1 VPASSFRAD
10 WALVRGAYRG
20 APWAVRAHALGR
32 FLTCPL
38 GRVADLLPPGASLL
52 DLGAGHGTL
61 ARLAVARG
69 AARAVA
75 VEPDAR
81 KVLGSFR
88 HPRVS
93 FVAGYAE
100 AVAGAFD
107 AVALV
112 DVLYRVAPA
121 AWDPLLALARERLV
135 PGGLLLVKEID
146 PERPLKAF
154 WNRAQERLADVL
166 GMTLGDAF
174 HYETRDEMRERLARL
189 GFEGCEA
196 IDLGAGYPHA
206 HVAYLARRPPTSRPP
221 GQARSAATTAAASAV
236 ATRPAVSPGGQ

>member
-1 VPASSFRAD
+1 MPASSFRAD
-10 WALVRGAYRG
+10 WALLRRAYRT

-38 GRVADLLPPGASLL
+38 GRLADLLPAGARLL

-61 ARLAVARG
+61 SRLAVERG
-69 AARAVA
+69 AARVVA

-81 KVLGSFR
+81 KVLRTAR

-100 AVAGAFD
+100 AVAGAFE

-112 DVLYRVAPA
+112 DVLYRIPPHG
-121 AWDPLLALARERLV
+121 WDPLLAAARERLV

-146 PERPLKAF
+146 PERRWKAR
-154 WNRAQERLADVL
+154 WNRAQEHLADLL

-174 HYETRDEMRERLARL
+174 HYETRAEMRARLARL
-189 GFEGCEA
+189 GFVGCEVV
-196 IDLGAGYPHA
+196 DLGAGHPHA
-206 HVAYLARRPPTSRPP
+206 HVAYLARKP
-221 GQARSAATTAAASAV
+221 AAK
-236 ATRPAVSPGGQ
+236 P

>member
-1 VPASSFRAD
+1 VSASSFRAD

-38 GRVADLLPPGASLL
+38 GRVADLVPSGARLL

-61 ARLAVARG
+61 SLLAAARG

-81 KVLGSFR
+81 KVLRGIR

-121 AWDPLLALARERLV
+121 GWDPLLALARERLV

-146 PERPLKAF
+146 PERTLKAL
-154 WNRAQERLADVL
+154 WNRAQERLADAL

-174 HYETRDEMRERLARL
+174 HYETRDEMRVRLARL
-189 GFEGCEA
+189 GFECCEA

-206 HVAYLARRPPTSRPP
+206 HVVYVARRPPGAMP
-221 GQARSAATTAAASAV
+221 GQARSAATTAAARPV